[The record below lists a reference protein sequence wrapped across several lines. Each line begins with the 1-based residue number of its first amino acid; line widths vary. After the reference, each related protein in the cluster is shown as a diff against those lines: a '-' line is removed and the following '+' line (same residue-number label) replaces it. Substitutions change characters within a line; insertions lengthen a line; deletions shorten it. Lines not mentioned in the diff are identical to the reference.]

1 MADPGPPSPLTCHA
15 TISLTMTRSTPNLER
30 TDQRASSTGHLPA
43 LDGIRG
49 LAIVWVVL
57 HNTADP
63 LPPTLHGASHV
74 LAFLVHPGWIGV
86 QLFFALSGF
95 LITGI
100 LLDTQRAA
108 NYFLGF
114 YAKRALRILP
124 LYYTV
129 LILLLIVVPNLQR
142 GPTLLH
148 ATPKEQL
155 SLWLF
160 IVNWT
165 HVAPDGFAH
174 FWSLAI
180 EEQFYW
186 FWPFIVHRLSAR
198 RLFTACLSIA
208 MVALVIRG
216 IMVFGGASSWTVYTA
231 TTSRLDALALGGA
244 GACLL
249 RIPAA
254 RAWLASRL
262 TAVNLAALALF
273 VIGVPITR
281 AYDTDSIRC
290 EIFGYTLL
298 ALCCATLVT
307 TAAAGDEQAR
317 PTILARVLCW
327 APLRSCGKYSY
338 AIYIFHQLIHKLL
351 GESWMIARFG
361 SHPPAHA
368 VYLYS
373 VTIGFISFG
382 SAFLSYH
389 LLEKHFLALKY
400 LFAPRIPR
408 PTTAEIQSL

>member
-1 MADPGPPSPLTCHA
+1 MDSDAPHTP
-15 TISLTMTRSTPNLER
+15 ISLTMASSTPNLEQAAR
-30 TDQRASSTGHLPA
+30 RASSTGRLPA

-49 LAIVWVVL
+49 LAIIWVVL
-57 HNTADP
+57 HNTTDL
-63 LPPTLHGASHV
+63 LPPTLHGASHM

-95 LITGI
+95 LITGG
-100 LLDTQRAA
+100 LLETQRAT
-108 NYFLGF
+108 NYFRAF
-114 YAKRALRILP
+114 YARRALRILP

-129 LILLLIVVPNLQR
+129 LILLLIVAPELHLGPSLLQ
-142 GPTLLH
+142 
-148 ATPKEQL
+148 ASPKEQL

-165 HVAPDGFAH
+165 HAAPYGFAH
-174 FWSLAI
+174 FWSLAV
-180 EEQFYW
+180 EEQFYL
-186 FWPFIVHRLSAR
+186 FWPFIVYRLSVR
-198 RLFTACLSIA
+198 RLFAVCIYIA
-208 MVALVIRG
+208 LIALVMRS
-216 IMVFGGASSWTVYTA
+216 IMVFSGASSWTVYTA

-244 GACLL
+244 GACLW

-273 VIGVPITR
+273 VVGVPITR
-281 AYDTDSIRC
+281 AYDTNAIQC
-290 EIFGYTLL
+290 QIFGYTLL

-307 TAAAGDEQAR
+307 TAAAGGEQAR

-338 AIYIFHQLIHKLL
+338 AIYIFHQLLNKLV
-351 GESWMIARFG
+351 GDPWMVTTFG
-361 SHPPAHA
+361 SHPPAHT

-373 VTIGFISFG
+373 LTIGLISFG
-382 SAFLSYH
+382 AAYLSYH

-400 LFAPRIPR
+400 LLAPRVAQQGA
-408 PTTAEIQSL
+408 AETQAP

>member
-1 MADPGPPSPLTCHA
+1 
-15 TISLTMTRSTPNLER
+15 MTASSTPNFESAA
-30 TDQRASSTGHLPA
+30 ASSGHLPA

-49 LAIVWVVL
+49 LAIIWVVL
-57 HNTADP
+57 HNTTDH

-95 LITGI
+95 LITGG
-100 LLDTQRAA
+100 LLDTQRAT
-108 NYFLGF
+108 NYFRAF
-114 YAKRALRILP
+114 YARRALRILP

-129 LILLLIVVPNLQR
+129 LILLLIVAPELQL
-142 GPTLLH
+142 GTTVLK
-148 ATPKEQL
+148 ANPKEQL

-165 HVAPDGFAH
+165 HASPDGFAH

-180 EEQFYW
+180 EEQFYL
-186 FWPFIVHRLSAR
+186 FWPLIVHRLSAR
-198 RLFTACLSIA
+198 RLFAVCLYIA
-208 MVALVIRG
+208 MFALVMRG
-216 IMVFGGASSWTVYTA
+216 TMVFSGASSWTVYTA

-244 GACLL
+244 GACLF

-262 TAVNLAALALF
+262 NGVNLGALALF
-273 VIGVPITR
+273 LVGAPVTR
-281 AYDTDSIRC
+281 AYNTDAIQC
-290 EIFGYTLL
+290 QIFGYTLL

-307 TAAAGDEQAR
+307 TAAADSEQAR
-317 PTILARVLCW
+317 PTILARILSW

-351 GESWMIARFG
+351 GEPWLVSTFG
-361 SHPPAHA
+361 SHPPALA
-368 VYLYS
+368 VYAYS
-373 VTIGFISFG
+373 LMIGFVSFC
-382 SAFLSYH
+382 AAYLSYH

-400 LFAPRIPR
+400 LFPPRIPK
-408 PTTAEIQSL
+408 PDTAEIQMP

>member
-1 MADPGPPSPLTCHA
+1 MSAISSALHA
-15 TISLTMTRSTPNLER
+15 PISLTMTRSTPNLER
-30 TDQRASSTGHLPA
+30 TDQRASSTGRLPA

-49 LAIVWVVL
+49 LAIIWVVL
-57 HNTADP
+57 HNTTD
-63 LPPTLHGASHV
+63 LLSPTLHGASHV

-95 LITGI
+95 LITGS
-100 LLDTQRAA
+100 LLDTQRAT
-108 NYFLGF
+108 NYFRAF
-114 YAKRALRILP
+114 YARRALRILP

-129 LILLLIVVPNLQR
+129 LILLLIVAPELHL
-142 GPTLLH
+142 GATLLQ
-148 ATPKEQL
+148 ANPKEQL

-165 HVAPDGFAH
+165 HAAPDGFAH
-174 FWSLAI
+174 FWSLAV
-180 EEQFYW
+180 EEQFYL
-186 FWPFIVHRLSAR
+186 FWPFIVHRLAAR
-198 RLFTACLSIA
+198 RLFAVCVYIA
-208 MVALVIRG
+208 LIALVMRG
-216 IMVFGGASSWTVYTA
+216 IMVFSGASSWTVYTA

-273 VIGVPITR
+273 VVGVPITR
-281 AYDTDSIRC
+281 AYNTDSIRC
-290 EIFGYTLL
+290 QIFGFTLL

-307 TAAAGDEQAR
+307 TAAAGAGQAR
-317 PTILARVLCW
+317 PTMLARVLCW
-327 APLRSCGKYSY
+327 SPLRSCGKYSY
-338 AIYIFHQLIHKLL
+338 AIYIFHQLINKLL
-351 GESWMIARFG
+351 GEPWMVARFG

-373 VTIGFISFG
+373 LTIGLISFG
-382 SAFLSYH
+382 AAYLSYH

-400 LFAPRIPR
+400 LLVPRIPR
-408 PTTAEIQSL
+408 PGTEEIQSP

>member
-1 MADPGPPSPLTCHA
+1 MIRL
-15 TISLTMTRSTPNLER
+15 TPNLER
-30 TDQRASSTGHLPA
+30 TVQRASSSGHLPT

-49 LAIVWVVL
+49 LAISWVVF

-63 LPPTLHGASHV
+63 LPSTVHGASHL
-74 LAFLVHPGWIGV
+74 LALLAHPGWIGV

-100 LLDTQRAA
+100 LLDTQRAT
-108 NYFLGF
+108 NYFFAF

-129 LILLLIVVPNLQR
+129 LILLMIVAPHLER
-142 GPTLLH
+142 GTALSQ
-148 ATPKEQL
+148 ATPKEWL

-165 HVAPDGFAH
+165 HAAPYGSAH

-180 EEQFYW
+180 EEQFYLL
-186 FWPFIVHRLSAR
+186 WPFIVHRLSAR
-198 RLFTACLSIA
+198 RLFGACIYISMI
-208 MVALVIRG
+208 ALVTRG
-216 IMVFGGASSWTVYTA
+216 IMVLGGASSWAVYTA

-262 TAVNLAALALF
+262 TAVNLCAFGLF
-273 VIGVPITR
+273 LVGVPITH
-281 AYDTDSIRC
+281 AYNTDSIQC

-307 TAAAGDEQAR
+307 VAAAGDEQMR
-317 PTILARVLCW
+317 RNMFTRVLCF

-338 AIYIFHQLIHKLL
+338 GIYVFHQLIHKLV
-351 GESWMIARFG
+351 GEPWMVARFG
-361 SHPPAHA
+361 NHPPAHT

-382 SAFLSYH
+382 AAFLSYH
-389 LLEKHFLALKY
+389 LLEKHFLSLKY
-400 LFAPRIPR
+400 LVVPRIPR
-408 PTTAEIQSL
+408 PGTAEIQSP